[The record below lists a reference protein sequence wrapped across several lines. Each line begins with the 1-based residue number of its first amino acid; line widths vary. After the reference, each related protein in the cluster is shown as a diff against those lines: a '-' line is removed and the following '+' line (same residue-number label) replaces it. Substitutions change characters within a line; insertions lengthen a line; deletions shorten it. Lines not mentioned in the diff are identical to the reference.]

1 MKNNLEVCVQI
12 TIKPTEAS
20 VDAAKAATRVDAGQF
35 RLVLKEGSLFDI
47 DALEA
52 GVLEASYA
60 TMRDALGR
68 ALEEASREKA
78 TAVCGKKGGP
88 AKWSSTGVST
98 ESMGK

>member
-1 MKNNLEVCVQI
+1 MKNLEVCVQI
-12 TIKPTEAS
+12 TIKPTERS
-20 VDAAKAATRVDAGQF
+20 VDADQIATQVDEGQF

-68 ALEEASREKA
+68 ALEQASREKA
-78 TAVCGKKGGP
+78 TEVCGQKGGP
-88 AKWSSTGVST
+88 AK
-98 ESMGK
+98 

>member
-1 MKNNLEVCVQI
+1 MDTDQI
-12 TIKPTEAS
+12 ATQ
-20 VDAAKAATRVDAGQF
+20 VDEGQF

-68 ALEEASREKA
+68 ALEQASREKA
-78 TAVCGKKGGP
+78 TEMCGQKGGP
-88 AKWSSTGVST
+88 AEWSSTGVST